1 MVAQDVPNEKNH
13 FEVPLLKRN
22 DLRLPPIVLDRN
34 SRASLYDQISQ
45 QIARAI
51 RSGEVNGGDRL
62 PSTRMMAKLLCVSRN
77 TVLTAYEELRAA
89 GLIVGESGAG
99 MRVESGLP
107 PIGMYVVGLRPVIRA
122 AYFPA
127 NIHLFTD
134 PDGNP
139 LYLNF

>member
-22 DLRLPPIVLDRN
+22 DLRLPSIVLDRN
-34 SRASLYDQISQ
+34 ARASLYDQISQ
-45 QIARAI
+45 QIAKAI
-51 RSGEVNGGDRL
+51 RSGEVNRGDRL

-99 MRVESGLP
+99 MRVDSGLP
-107 PIGMYVVGLRPVIRA
+107 PIGMYAVGLRPVIRA
-122 AYFPA
+122 AYFPEK
-127 NIHLFTD
+127 ILLFTD

-139 LYLNF
+139 LYLNS